1 MNSLTIITIVSL
13 SVIAIVFVVMWVKAR
28 KINLCAKTIAI
39 SSQSENPLD
48 NVEDEKL
55 RSCCDSY
62 RKTVSI
68 EVDGKKKTNV
78 PSEEIFNEGNV
89 AKAFGINLRS
99 LEAGSGTL
107 VGLGLLGTF
116 LGLTCGI
123 WGFESSNS
131 EQIQSSIQSLLDGM
145 GTAFS
150 TSLLGMTLS
159 IIYTYIE
166 KRYRNNLSTNLID
179 FNDKLDENYYIDD
192 IELADYNQKKM
203 LNKMFERQ
211 QEMMESISSRIQS
224 LLHYAN
230 AEGQEVPVANA
241 IREILTNN
249 QEQTRALKS
258 FSTDLALSLN
268 EGFDEVLSRQ
278 MQQKILPLMESVDA
292 TTKAVIEH
300 IDNMSANLQSPAT
313 DMIERVVEELKT
325 SMVEIMGEFKSG
337 LSGSATKELETLAMS
352 MGTATQAMA
361 RLPKDMEDISDTL
374 QVTIDEVKT
383 AVAEISKTSASTN
396 DAAMKQMQEQVT
408 FATTAINNAILEVK
422 DVMTSMSQA
431 GAQTV
436 SVITNGITEQQGRIE
451 ASQSQLLERFDA
463 LVTRF
468 GDGIERVSSVND
480 SVAGTMNEF
489 ARAQAE
495 ITRISAHL
503 QSISGDMK
511 TATEVFRKSQGDYS
525 STLDKL
531 QSQTQSKMV
540 ELVDMFE
547 AAGNATDEYA
557 EKFEVVRQGLTQIFS
572 QIQEGLKN
580 YSTTVRTSIQQYLDA
595 YSKNLTETTSNL
607 AAAIESQGE
616 IAEMLAESASK
627 IRR

>member
-28 KINLCAKTIAI
+28 KINLCAKTIAN
-39 SSQSENPLD
+39 STQSENPLE
-48 NVEDEKL
+48 NVGDEKL
-55 RSCCDSY
+55 RPCCDSY
-62 RKTVSI
+62 RKTI
-68 EVDGKKKTNV
+68 NIDVDGKKRTTV

-159 IIYTYIE
+159 IIYTYLE
-166 KRYRNNLSTNLID
+166 KRYRNNLSTNLAD
-179 FNDKLDENYYIDD
+179 FNDRLDENYYIEDT
-192 IELADYNQKKM
+192 ELSDYNQQKQ
-203 LNKMFERQ
+203 LDKMFEHQ
-211 QEMMESISSRIQS
+211 QKMMESISSRIEA

-230 AEGQEVPVANA
+230 AEGQMVPVANA

-313 DMIERVVEELKT
+313 DMIERVVEELKS

-431 GAQTV
+431 GAHTV
-436 SVITNGITEQQGRIE
+436 TVITDGITEQQGRIE

-480 SVAGTMNEF
+480 SVAGTMNVF

-511 TATEVFRKSQGDYS
+511 TATEVFRKSQGDYTT
-525 STLDKL
+525 TLDKL

-540 ELVDMFE
+540 ELVNMFE
-547 AAGNATDEYA
+547 AAGNATDNYA

>member
-13 SVIAIVFVVMWVKAR
+13 SVIAILFVVMWVKAR

-68 EVDGKKKTNV
+68 EVEGKKKTNV

-203 LNKMFERQ
+203 LDKMFERQ

>member
-13 SVIAIVFVVMWVKAR
+13 SVIAILFVVMWVKAR

-203 LNKMFERQ
+203 LDKMFERQ

-396 DAAMKQMQEQVT
+396 DTAMKQMQEQVT

>member
-13 SVIAIVFVVMWVKAR
+13 SVIAILFVVMWVKAR

-78 PSEEIFNEGNV
+78 PSEEIFNEGNL

-203 LNKMFERQ
+203 LDKMFERQ

-337 LSGSATKELETLAMS
+337 LSGAATKELETLAMS

-489 ARAQAE
+489 AKAQAE

-607 AAAIESQGE
+607 AAAIELQGE

>member
-39 SSQSENPLD
+39 SSQSENPLE
-48 NVEDEKL
+48 NVDDDKL

-68 EVDGKKKTNV
+68 DVNGKKKTNV

-159 IIYTYIE
+159 IIYTYLE

-203 LNKMFERQ
+203 LDKMFERQ
-211 QEMMESISSRIQS
+211 QEMMENISSRIQS

-230 AEGQEVPVANA
+230 SEGQEVPVANA

-300 IDNMSANLQSPAT
+300 IDQMSANLQSPAS
-313 DMIERVVEELKT
+313 DMIGQVVEELKS
-325 SMVEIMGEFKSG
+325 SMAEIMGEFKSS

-451 ASQSQLLERFDA
+451 ASQGQLLERFDA

-489 ARAQAE
+489 VRAQAE

-525 STLDKL
+525 ATLDKL

>member
-13 SVIAIVFVVMWVKAR
+13 SVIAIVFVVMLVKAR

-39 SSQSENPLD
+39 SSQSENPLE

-62 RKTVSI
+62 RKAVSI
-68 EVDGKKKTNV
+68 DVDGKKKTNI

-451 ASQSQLLERFDA
+451 ASQSQLLERFDT

>member
-13 SVIAIVFVVMWVKAR
+13 SVIAILFVVMWVKAR

-203 LNKMFERQ
+203 LDKMFERQ